1 MSHELLLRT
10 PPGVDNPVQKKGRLI
25 STMIVA
31 LEHGIY
37 QVLAQRDTREKQ
49 QNRADKDFLFAINSD
64 VLSTRVQSL
73 LRVWDLWVATKT
85 EKNPPIS
92 CSNLQNFILGQNMQ
106 MDTGCPPSSVRA
118 QTIVEGSTTPS
129 LLSRV
134 LKHAGAATLIGTT
147 NTRESRM
154 NCVDGIKAR
163 GWP

>member
-1 MSHELLLRT
+1 
-10 PPGVDNPVQKKGRLI
+10 
-25 STMIVA
+25 MIVA

-49 QNRADKDFLFAINSD
+49 QNRADMDFLFAINSD

-92 CSNLQNFILGQNMQ
+92 HSNLQNFIPGQNMQ

-118 QTIVEGSTTPS
+118 QTLVEGSTTPL
-129 LLSRV
+129 LLSRA
-134 LKHAGAATLIGTT
+134 LIHAGAATLIGTAST
-147 NTRESRM
+147 GEPRI